1 MSARA
6 APVPGWALVTGAS
19 SGIGEAFAKALAAR
33 GWHLL
38 LAARSADRLAALG
51 DGLSTE
57 FGVRAYAIT
66 ADLAEPGAPGR
77 VWGEACAE
85 GRRIG
90 LLVNNAG
97 YGLHGAFHA
106 LPLEE
111 QSRMVRLNCTAVM
124 ELAHLAVGEMRAAGG
139 GAIVNVASI
148 VAFQPVP
155 RMAVYAAT
163 KAFVLSLSEALAE
176 ENRDAGV
183 RVLALCPGPTPTG
196 FQAVAGNQVRVG
208 QAGYRTAERVVED
221 ALRALDAGRRRVVP
235 GVANRAA
242 TALSRLLPLGVVT
255 RIAGA
260 LSARQG
266 G

>member
-1 MSARA
+1 VSGGAASA
-6 APVPGWALVTGAS
+6 PGWALVTGAS
-19 SGIGEAFAKALAAR
+19 SGIGEAFARALAAR

-51 DGLSTE
+51 DALSAE
-57 FGVRAYAIT
+57 FGVWTRVIA
-66 ADLAEPGAPGR
+66 ADLAEPGAPER
-77 VWGEACAE
+77 VWAEACAE
-85 GRRIG
+85 GRRVG

-106 LPLEE
+106 LPLGE

-196 FQAVAGNQVRVG
+196 FQAVAGNRVRVG
-208 QAGYRTAERVVED
+208 QPGYRTAERVVED

-260 LSARQG
+260 LSKRQG